1 MESKPKTEK
10 TEAEWQ
16 KLAERDAAMWRRV
29 YEFDAEM
36 TSQAIQEAADRYQ
49 AKLRQQQPN

>member
-1 MESKPKTEK
+1 MEYKPKTAK

-16 KLAERDAAMWRRV
+16 ALAERDAAMWRRV

-49 AKLRQQQPN
+49 AKLRQQQSN